1 MKSEI
6 SNIRCIQG
14 NESLE
19 SMTFDFHIGLWWNT
33 VEGSLLFFQRR
44 EVSNTEVYERIWS
57 EIFFEG
63 PVILEQQAL
72 ECSSITFST

>member
-19 SMTFDFHIGLWWNT
+19 SMTFDFLMIRFFHAFILTSGMENK
-33 VEGSLLFFQRR
+33 LFEILNSFCVTDLPLMNATDRR
-44 EVSNTEVYERIWS
+44 
-57 EIFFEG
+57 
-63 PVILEQQAL
+63 
-72 ECSSITFST
+72 